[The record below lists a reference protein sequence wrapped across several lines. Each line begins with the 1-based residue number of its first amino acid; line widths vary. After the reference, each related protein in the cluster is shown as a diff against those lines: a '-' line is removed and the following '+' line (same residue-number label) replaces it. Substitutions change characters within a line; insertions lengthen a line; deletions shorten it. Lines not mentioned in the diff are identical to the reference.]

1 MFFCGSSPLWVHD
14 TALPHRISPVVS
26 FFPLCLSL
34 WWTLHAFVWFS
45 FCSDAL
51 QQSFRCVRQSI
62 NACVCW
68 WRDRIAWI
76 VHVWESV
83 VTFYDL
89 VCLVSNVRFLFCSFW
104 HTQMPDIQEWT
115 DICGQMHGAGAAA
128 GRSPHGLTWRDLLF
142 CYAPFL
148 KGHKSALTK
157 CDSEARCTTA
167 ACTCHA
173 RPP

>member
-1 MFFCGSSPLWVHD
+1 MGSRHCSTSQD
-14 TALPHRISPVVS
+14 KAGCK
-26 FFPLCLSL
+26 FLSL
-34 WWTLHAFVWFS
+34 VFELVVNIACVCLIF

-51 QQSFRCVRQSI
+51 QQSLRCVRRSI

-68 WRDRIAWI
+68 WGDHIAWI

-173 RPP
+173 HPP

>member
-1 MFFCGSSPLWVHD
+1 MGSRHCSASQD
-14 TALPHRISPVVS
+14 KAGCK
-26 FFPLCLSL
+26 FLSL
-34 WWTLHAFVWFS
+34 VFELVVNIACVCLDFF

-51 QQSFRCVRQSI
+51 QQSLRCVRRSI

-68 WRDRIAWI
+68 WGDRTAWI

-83 VTFYDL
+83 VTFF

-104 HTQMPDIQEWT
+104 HTHMPDIQERT

-142 CYAPFL
+142 CYALFL